1 MRGAGLLSYVI
12 LRLLPSSSRALLFSA
27 ALLGAVATD
36 TFGQSLKEQPTPFSV
51 WLDFPALASTSAK
64 RAALPIWLESVQSET
79 LPAAEGAAEKTLFRL
94 RLRRVGAL
102 SNEIQLRLFFED
114 DPQASPVVTGW
125 TETGIRQYQS
135 PPLGAGV
142 GLPTSEALMLPVAG
156 LDYVDI
162 EVPGNGRTLRGA
174 FLTTLRKSE
183 VRHSLDFDP
192 ATPVADAFNNAPTVS
207 PSENDAYLY
216 GRVKATLEAG
226 VIKLA
231 PAEQSQETLGF
242 EIEAQPLIAVISFE
256 ILNAD
261 PAYPIQTSINGQT
274 FTPVS
279 PIFPDLAD
287 PGYSGTVRPLQR
299 DMRFRYTGWVRAQQV
314 VPGAALQ
321 AGLNNLTFRLNRH
334 SEPVAIRS
342 VEIQLKYNWTG
353 LGYELAP

>member
-1 MRGAGLLSYVI
+1 MRLF
-12 LRLLPSSSRALLFSA
+12 PSSSRRLLSSA
-27 ALLGAVATD
+27 VLSFAVVASA
-36 TFGQSLKEQPTPFSV
+36 FGQSLREQPTPFSV
-51 WLDFPALASTSAK
+51 WLDFPALASTSLE

-79 LPAAEGAAEKTLFRL
+79 LPAAEGAGEKTIFRL
-94 RLRRVGAL
+94 RLRRVGSL

-114 DPQASPVVTGW
+114 DPQASPIVTGW
-125 TETGIRQYQS
+125 TETGARQYQS
-135 PPLGAGV
+135 PPLGSGLS
-142 GLPTSEALMLPVAG
+142 LPTSEALILPAAG

-162 EVPGNGRTLRGA
+162 EVPGNGRTVRGA

-192 ATPVADAFNNAPTVS
+192 STPVTDAFNNAPTMS
-207 PSENDAYLY
+207 PSPDDAYLY

-226 VIKLA
+226 VIKLS
-231 PAEQSQETLGF
+231 PPEQSQEDLAF

-256 ILNAD
+256 VLNAD
-261 PAYPIQTSINGQT
+261 PAYPIQTSINGQA
-274 FTPVS
+274 FNPVNAV
-279 PIFPDLAD
+279 FPDLAD

-299 DMRFRYTGWVRAQQV
+299 DMRFRYTGWVRAQQIV
-314 VPGAALQ
+314 SNSALQ
-321 AGLNNLTFRLNRH
+321 AGLNNLTFRLNKH